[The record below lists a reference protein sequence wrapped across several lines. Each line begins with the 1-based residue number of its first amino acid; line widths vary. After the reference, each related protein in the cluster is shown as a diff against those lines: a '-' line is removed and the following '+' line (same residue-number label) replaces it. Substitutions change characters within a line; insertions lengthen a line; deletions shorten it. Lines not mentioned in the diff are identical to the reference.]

1 LQSPDKSLA
10 DEVERVFKT
19 SPKWEAGEQG
29 GEKVRVLY
37 TVPVVFTTPSAETQE
52 FEQQKQNF
60 EAQKQNFEQQ
70 KQNFEAQKQNFEQ
83 QKDLAYIKVEKMP
96 TFQGGD
102 LNAFRNWVQGQIQYP
117 KEAMEKN
124 ISGRVIFSFVVEKD
138 GSTSDFTVLQA
149 PDKLLADEVERIF
162 KTCPKWEPGTQ
173 RGEKVRVKYTVPIV
187 FAIQGNN
194 AANDGLKVVGVKSQ
208 PKTAESE
215 AAIAEFK
222 KTADIVIKS
231 ENGKE
236 TYFVNGK
243 EVKKED
249 VGAYEPE
256 KVVVDGAHSDGVKT
270 VYIKVKK

>member
-1 LQSPDKSLA
+1 MKSSEQFDAAKA
-10 DEVERVFKT
+10 D
-19 SPKWEAGEQG
+19 
-29 GEKVRVLY
+29 
-37 TVPVVFTTPSAETQE
+37 
-52 FEQQKQNF
+52 FEQAKDDFKQADKAF
-60 EAQKQNFEQQ
+60 KQAEKDFAKADKAF
-70 KQNFEAQKQNFEQ
+70 KQMEKDVQ

-117 KEAMEKN
+117 KEAAAKN

-149 PDKLLADEVERIF
+149 PDKLLADEAERVF
-162 KTCPKWEPGTQ
+162 KTSPKWEPGTQ

-194 AANDGLKVVGVKSQ
+194 AANEGLKVVGVKSQ

-256 KVVVDGAHSDGVKT
+256 KVVVDGVHSDGVKT
-270 VYIKVKK
+270 VYIKIKK

>member
-1 LQSPDKSLA
+1 MSNN
-10 DEVERVFKT
+10 KT
-19 SPKWEAGEQG
+19 
-29 GEKVRVLY
+29 RF
-37 TVPVVFTTPSAETQE
+37 TVISHTRT
-52 FEQQKQNF
+52 N
-60 EAQKQNFEQQ
+60 
-70 KQNFEAQKQNFEQ
+70 
-83 QKDLAYIKVEKMP
+83 IKVDKMP

-102 LNAFRNWVQGQIQYP
+102 LNAFRNWVQRQIQYP

-173 RGEKVRVKYTVPIV
+173 RGEKVRVKYTVPIA

-194 AANDGLKVVGVKSQ
+194 AAAEELKVVSVKSQ